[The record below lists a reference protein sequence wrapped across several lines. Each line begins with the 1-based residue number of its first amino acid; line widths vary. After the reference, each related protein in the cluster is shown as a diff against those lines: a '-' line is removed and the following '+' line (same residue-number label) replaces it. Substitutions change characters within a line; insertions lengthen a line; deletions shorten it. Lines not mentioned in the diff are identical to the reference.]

1 MKTEIVRTWDTIH
14 FHASVGD
21 ENSTV
26 ELTLNHEQGT
36 YEIVS
41 SGEESVKFKGNNI
54 LKLEL
59 RLKVVAMAVKYIK
72 EHLKPNI

>member
-1 MKTEIVRTWDTIH
+1 MKTEIVRTWETIH
-14 FHASVGD
+14 FHASEGD

-41 SGEESVKFKGNNI
+41 SGEEAVKFKGNNI

-59 RLKVVAMAVKYIK
+59 RLKVVSMAVKYIK
-72 EHLKPNI
+72 EHLQPNI